1 MRCRRGAG
9 LRIVVSLTV
18 LMPCGGCEP
27 PATANK
33 PVDRQVEAFTGTRP
47 AQFAPRYQSGAETT
61 GGTGDAP
68 PTANDQTA
76 RTHQPAAPGTVREQA
91 AATLTGKGQYGG
103 DLITTP
109 VSTYFAVTDQVVF
122 QYQLPKAMELY
133 EAANQRKPKNY
144 EEFQREIVTKN
155 GIQLPELPPTHRYL
169 YDPDTGKLLIE
180 HPDSK

>member
-1 MRCRRGAG
+1 MRCRPGAG
-9 LRIVVSLTV
+9 LKIGVTLTV

-33 PVDRQVEAFTGTRP
+33 PADRQIEAFTGTRP
-47 AQFAPRYQSGAETT
+47 AQFAPQYQGGSETID
-61 GGTGDAP
+61 GVGNAS

-76 RTHQPAAPGTVREQA
+76 RADRPPAPGAVREPA

-109 VSTYFAVTDQVVF
+109 VSTYFAVKDQVVF

-133 EAANQRKPKNY
+133 EAAYQRKPKNY
-144 EEFQREIVTKN
+144 EEFQREIVMKN